1 MVKANNTTTEK
12 LENLQREF
20 LNKLHN
26 TELFNLKLI
35 KNEKI
40 INGNLTLDSNDYF
53 EAIEI
58 KLYKYKQLQRKVLL
72 YLDYKDQI
80 KINVFNCKDL
90 IDVNKYKRGI
100 DELYNHLR
108 SKIINAEEETKINQL
123 TNLLEYF

>member
-1 MVKANNTTTEK
+1 MDENNATTEK

-72 YLDYKDQI
+72 YLNYKDQI

-90 IDVNKYKRGI
+90 IDVNKYKREI

-108 SKIINAEEETKINQL
+108 TKIINADEETMINQL

>member
-1 MVKANNTTTEK
+1 MDENNATTEK

-90 IDVNKYKRGI
+90 IDVNKYKREI

-108 SKIINAEEETKINQL
+108 TKIINADEETMINQL